1 MAEEEAAAHAH
12 EAARGG
18 MHKFA
23 ELMLRRIGPLPI
35 WAWSTAAVGTFGAV
49 WYLHQKSAGAGATTS
64 DVSSVGSPTG
74 SGSSDTTGSSDFSS
88 VLSQLEQ
95 QQQQFQSGILE
106 QFQQQ
111 QQADQQAQSALASGM
126 QQAFSSQS
134 SAIQQALAANQASE
148 GQFIAQIGQQVSG
161 FESSVQNS
169 LNAGLAQVLAA
180 AAAQQAAI
188 ANMPMVRVPSAGGG
202 TVSVPASVAAAGSK
216 GGTQYVAGTKPATS
230 ANPAGGGV
238 WQGLNDQQTQSLF
251 EKTYGSNWQQ
261 VWQQQHDAQ
270 VAANGG

>member
-1 MAEEEAAAHAH
+1 MAEGEAAAHAH
-12 EAARGG
+12 EAAKGG

-49 WYLHQKSAGAGATTS
+49 WYLHKKSAGAGATTS

-111 QQADQQAQSALASGM
+111 QQADQQAQSALESGM

-148 GQFIAQIGQQVSG
+148 EQFIAQIGQQVSG
-161 FESSVQNS
+161 FESSLQNS
-169 LNAGLAQVLAA
+169 LS
-180 AAAQQAAI
+180 
-188 ANMPMVRVPSAGGG
+188 MPMVSVPSAGGG

-216 GGTQYVAGTKPATS
+216 GGTQYVAGTKPATP